1 MDGSGKQE
9 EELGSHI
16 FAKKKKKKSLIN
28 PTGLLKNAFH

>member
-1 MDGSGKQE
+1 MNGSGKQE

-16 FAKKKKKKSLIN
+16 FAKRKKKSLIN

>member
-16 FAKKKKKKSLIN
+16 FAKKKKGLIN
-28 PTGLLKNAFH
+28 PTSLLKNAFH